1 MDDGVSTVKQDN
13 FVVKQDNTC
22 SDDYV
27 VKKYII
33 QLHDMINDAAFKSA
47 CGWEEDG
54 LSIYVFDNGDLRDC
68 LNVNLSFSLSL
79 SLSCELARVYHRHI
93 HMTQKYYQ
101 TSNFKSLARQLHLYG
116 FRQIK
121 SHRVKN
127 KYVTFFSFYNKH
139 LFYSTSHHHQVHV
152 QT

>member
-68 LNVNLSFSLSL
+68 LNVNLSLSLSL
-79 SLSCELARVYHRHI
+79 SLSLAYI
-93 HMTQKYYQ
+93 TD
-101 TSNFKSLARQLHLYG
+101 TF
-116 FRQIK
+116 I
-121 SHRVKN
+121 SHRNIIKRPILN
-127 KYVTFFSFYNKH
+127 
-139 LFYSTSHHHQVHV
+139 LWHV
-152 QT
+152 NFIFMDFDR